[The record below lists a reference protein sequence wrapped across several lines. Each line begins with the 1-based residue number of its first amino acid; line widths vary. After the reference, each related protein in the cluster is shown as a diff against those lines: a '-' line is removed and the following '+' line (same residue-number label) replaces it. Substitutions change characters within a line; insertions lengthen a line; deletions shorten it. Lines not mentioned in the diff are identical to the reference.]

1 MAPNPKTCISAFWT
15 LIGAVLAVAFF
26 IFPEVFDQVVMEAE
40 AFKVGKGS
48 AATALK
54 ALDVDNLGVAP
65 LTMQPGNWHYSSL
78 VASTV
83 RIVWVILY
91 ES

>member
-1 MAPNPKTCISAFWT
+1 MAPNPKACISAFWT

-54 ALDVDNLGVAP
+54 ALDVDNLGVACP
-65 LTMQPGNWHYSSL
+65 NHAARKLALFILGGQHSAHCVGNS
-78 VASTV
+78 V
-83 RIVWVILY
+83 
-91 ES
+91 